1 MINKSLERVLGQIIE
16 DNEYLE
22 SYACAGFQMDMV
34 NNKIN
39 DMIEFN
45 KNLMG
50 YAVKSF
56 KERFEKDEL
65 LYICMACFNSVITYD
80 ISPVELLA
88 CILIEFNK
96 YDVSYNG
103 DINYLVSKVQK
114 LSHVEALLLYLLSK
128 QTNKERQLIL
138 AN

>member
-1 MINKSLERVLGQIIE
+1 MINESLERVLGQIIE

-34 NNKIN
+34 NHKIN

-114 LSHVEALLLYLLSK
+114 LSHFEALLLYLLSK

-138 AN
+138 VN